1 MDIRTYIKNNLK
13 DCKEI
18 DVKETVL
25 ASVNQSDE
33 VVLPGLGVLFEM
45 LWNNSDDKLK
55 DSIVKI
61 LFENADNFFKTT
73 ARI

>member
-13 DCKEI
+13 DCKEV

-25 ASVNQSDE
+25 ASVNQNDE

-45 LWNNSDDKLK
+45 LWNSSDDKLK
-55 DSIVKI
+55 DNIVKI
-61 LFENADNFFKTT
+61 LFDYSQKA
-73 ARI
+73 

>member
-13 DCKEI
+13 DCKEV

-25 ASVNQSDE
+25 ASVNQNDE

-45 LWNNSDDKLK
+45 LWNSSDDKLK
-55 DSIVKI
+55 DNIVKI
-61 LFENADNFFKTT
+61 LFDYSQKGAVGKLNS
-73 ARI
+73 

>member
-61 LFENADNFFKTT
+61 LFENAKKAN
-73 ARI
+73 

>member
-1 MDIRTYIKNNLK
+1 MDIRTYIKNNLS

-33 VVLPGLGVLFEM
+33 VVLPGLGVLFEI
-45 LWNNSDDKLK
+45 LWNNCDDNLK
-55 DSIVKI
+55 NNIVKI
-61 LFENADNFFKTT
+61 LFENTKKA
-73 ARI
+73 